1 MQQTTFNQNQII
13 MLTEILVPISVF
25 AAIFGIIFV
34 IVTARNR
41 ERMAMIE
48 KGVNPQDFMNK
59 SKPSVYGLLKWAL
72 LLVGLGFGLF
82 IGSLLETYTDIPEEP
97 AYFAAT
103 LFFGG
108 LGLLAAFMISKKATD
123 KE

>member
-13 MLTEILVPISVF
+13 MLTEILVPISIF
-25 AAIFGIIFV
+25 AATFGIIFV

-41 ERMAMIE
+41 ERMSMIE
-48 KGVNPQDFMNK
+48 KGVNPQDFMSK
-59 SKPSVYGLLKWAL
+59 SKPSVYGILKWAL

-82 IGSLLETYTDIPEEP
+82 IGSLLETYTQIQEEP
-97 AYFAAT
+97 AYFAST

-108 LGLLAAFMISKKATD
+108 LGLVVAFIITKKAED
-123 KE
+123 QG